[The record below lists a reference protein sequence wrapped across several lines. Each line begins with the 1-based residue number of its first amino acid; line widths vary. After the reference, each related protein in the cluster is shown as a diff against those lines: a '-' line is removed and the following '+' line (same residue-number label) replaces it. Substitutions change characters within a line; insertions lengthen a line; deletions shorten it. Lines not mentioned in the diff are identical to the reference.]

1 MVSTEQSMILSPY
14 RKVVDTLAP
23 PLGRQYRLLRDAT
36 NRRRSIPTKYGF
48 TLAGDPSMTNPEWE
62 ANEAQAFLELLQNS
76 DAVLDIGANVGFY
89 SCLAASRG
97 MQTVAFEPS
106 SRNLNF
112 LYRNLWENH
121 FTDVEVFP
129 LGLAAKSGIGQ
140 IYGFGGIASLVPGWA
155 QASRAQSS
163 LVPLTTLDGIAGE
176 RFRNKK
182 LLIKVDVEGFELEV
196 LAGATQTLAMIPKPT
211 WMIEIL
217 LGGEVV
223 PGGINRNFAATF
235 EMFWKHGYRSRML
248 DAKRTTV
255 ERADVANWVAR
266 GSVEGGTHDFLFSAD

>member
-1 MVSTEQSMILSPY
+1 MILSRC
-14 RKVVDTLAP
+14 RKAVDTLAP

-48 TLAGDPSMTNPEWE
+48 TLAGDPSMTNPDWE
-62 ANEAQAFLELLQNS
+62 TNEVQAFLELLQNH

-97 MQTVAFEPS
+97 IHTVAFEPS
-106 SRNLNF
+106 SRNLGF
-112 LYRNLWENH
+112 LYRNLWENR
-121 FTDVEVFP
+121 FLDVEVFP
-129 LGLAAKSGIGQ
+129 LGLAAKSGLGQ

-163 LVPLTTLDGIAGE
+163 LVPLTTLDSITGI
-176 RFRNKK
+176 RFRSKK
-182 LLIKVDVEGFELEV
+182 LLIKTDVEGFELEV
-196 LAGATQTLAMIPKPT
+196 LAGATKTLAMIPKPT

-223 PGGINRNFAATF
+223 PDGINQKFAATF
-235 EMFWKHGYRSRML
+235 EMFWNHGYRSKML
-248 DAKRTTV
+248 NAQRTTV
-255 ERADVANWVAR
+255 EPADVANWVAR

>member
-1 MVSTEQSMILSPY
+1 MILSRC
-14 RKVVDTLAP
+14 RKAVDTLAP

-48 TLAGDPSMTNPEWE
+48 TLAGDPSMTNPDWE
-62 ANEAQAFLELLQNS
+62 TNEVQAFLELLKNH

-97 MQTVAFEPS
+97 MHTIAFEPS

-112 LYRNLWENH
+112 LYRNLWENR
-121 FTDVEVFP
+121 FVDVEVFP
-129 LGLAAKSGIGQ
+129 LGLAAKSGLGQ

-155 QASRAQSS
+155 QASRVQSS

-182 LLIKVDVEGFELEV
+182 LLIKADVEGFELEV
-196 LAGATQTLAMIPKPT
+196 LAGATQTLSMKPKPT
-211 WMIEIL
+211 WMVEIL
-217 LGGEVV
+217 LSGEVV
-223 PGGINRNFAATF
+223 PGGISQKFAAVF
-235 EMFWKHGYRSRML
+235 EVFWKHGYQSRML
-248 DAKRTTV
+248 NAQRTRV

-266 GSVEGGTHDFLFSAD
+266 GYVEGGTHDFLFSAD